1 MAGLGEYR
9 PIMKKLYLI
18 DGHALIFRSYYA
30 FLRRPMI
37 NSKGVDTS
45 ILFGFIKTLTD
56 LIIREKPTHL
66 AVAFDPPAKTFRHEL
81 YPEYK
86 ANRSETPELIK
97 SALEPLI
104 ELVQS
109 MSIPVVMKPG
119 FEADDVIGTLAKQA
133 EKDGYTVYM
142 LTPDKDYGQ
151 LVSENIF
158 QCKPGKNGGDNILL
172 GKDDICS
179 EYGIKDPAQVIDI
192 LTIWGDASDNV
203 PGVRGVGEVGSK
215 KLIQKYGSVENI
227 YKNLNELPEK
237 QQASFL
243 EAEAHIALSKT
254 LVTIDTNVDVACNER
269 ELTLGTPHFVE
280 LKRLFS
286 HYEFGSLIRQIP
298 QLEEIFDTGEKMSNI
313 VTSVEKSSKVNS
325 PLFRVASAAEVIEA
339 AQTEGKIGIR
349 MSSRS
354 IYISSRELVASES
367 RERMLSLASVM
378 ENESV
383 AKCGY
388 DLKPAVSEFA
398 AAGIEIKGFLADI
411 ELMHYLLMP
420 ERSHKIEILAQTYL
434 GMNIESQKEMVQAD
448 LFSSQPDNT
457 NEAEDE
463 KISMECSVLIP
474 LAAKLEEEL
483 KRENNFPLYENLE
496 MPLLRVLADMERTG
510 IKLDT
515 AMLNVYGKKL
525 ALELEEIEKS
535 VREMAE
541 EPNLN
546 VSSPKQ
552 LSVVLYDKLG
562 LGPEVKKGSGAN
574 KSTDEETLME
584 IYDSHPIVAAILE
597 FRNLKKLLST
607 YIEPLPLLVSKES
620 GKIHTTYNQA
630 LTATGRLSSIKPNLQ
645 NIPVRTGRG
654 REIRKAFIPS
664 HPGGVIL
671 SADYSQIE
679 LRLMAHMSGDND
691 FIEAFRQGKDI
702 HSATASKIFGVPEE
716 ELTKEQ
722 RSRAK
727 TANFGIIYGISA
739 FGLSQR
745 LNIPRAD
752 AKKLIEDYFRSY
764 PGVRLYID
772 SMIEKAKTD
781 GYVSTLYGR
790 KRYLPDINSKNQVV
804 RGLAERNAVNAPIQ
818 GSAADIIKVAM
829 IRIAERLKEEK
840 IKSKMVL
847 QVHDELVFDV
857 IPEEIEILP
866 GIVRSVMESVIELSV
881 PLTVECEYG
890 GNWLEAH

>member
-9 PIMKKLYLI
+9 SIMKKLYLI

-97 SALEPLI
+97 SALEPLT

-227 YKNLNELPEK
+227 YKNLSELPEK
-237 QQASFL
+237 QQMAFR

-254 LVTIDTNVDVACNER
+254 LVTIDTNVDVACNDR

-280 LKRLFS
+280 LKKLFS

-298 QLEEIFDTGEKMSNI
+298 QLEEIFETDEKMSNI
-313 VTSVEKSSKVNS
+313 VTSVEKSSKANS
-325 PLFRVASAAEVIEA
+325 PLFRVASASEVIEA
-339 AQTEGKIGIR
+339 AQAEGKIGIR

-367 RERMLSLASVM
+367 RERIDSLAAIM

-448 LFSSQPDNT
+448 LFSAQPDNT

-463 KISMECSVLIP
+463 KLSAECSVLIP
-474 LAAKLEEEL
+474 LAIKLEEEL
-483 KRENNFPLYENLE
+483 KRESNFPLYENLE

-515 AMLNVYGKKL
+515 AMLGSYGKKL
-525 ALELEEIEKS
+525 ALELEEIEKT

-574 KSTDEETLME
+574 KSTDEETLMD

>member
-1 MAGLGEYR
+1 
-9 PIMKKLYLI
+9 MKKLYLI

-37 NSKGVDTS
+37 NSKGADTS

-81 YPEYK
+81 YPDYK

-133 EKDGYTVYM
+133 ERDGYTVYM

-151 LVSENIF
+151 LVSDSII
-158 QCKPGKNGGDNILL
+158 QCKPGKSGGDNILL
-172 GKDDICS
+172 GKEDICR
-179 EYGIKDPAQVIDI
+179 EYGITDPSQVIDI

-227 YKNLNELPEK
+227 YKNLSELPEK
-237 QQASFL
+237 QQMAFR

-254 LVTIDTNVDVACNER
+254 LVTIDTNVDVACNDR

-280 LKRLFS
+280 LKKLFS

-298 QLEEIFDTGEKMSNI
+298 QLEEIFVTDEKMSQIAANE
-313 VTSVEKSSKVNS
+313 VKAVKADS
-325 PLFRVASAAEVIEA
+325 PLFRVASAAEVIDA
-339 AQTEGKIGIR
+339 AQAEGKIGIR

-367 RERMLSLASVM
+367 RERIHSLAAIM

-388 DLKPAVSEFA
+388 DLKPAVNEFA

-463 KISMECSVLIP
+463 KLSAECSVLIP
-474 LAAKLEEEL
+474 LAVKLEEEL
-483 KRENNFPLYENLE
+483 KSENNFPLYENLE

-515 AMLNVYGKKL
+515 EMLGSYGKKL

-562 LGPEVKKGSGAN
+562 LGPEGKKGSAAN

-584 IYDSHPIVAAILE
+584 IYDSHPIIAAILE

-679 LRLMAHMSGDND
+679 LRLMAHMSGDTD

-764 PGVRLYID
+764 PGVRFYID

-781 GYVSTLYGR
+781 GFVSTLYGR

-829 IRIAERLKEEK
+829 IRIAEKLKEER

-857 IPEEIEILP
+857 IPEEIEKLP
-866 GIVRSVMESVIELSV
+866 SIVKSVMESVIELSV
-881 PLTVECEYG
+881 PLTVECDYG